1 MKLTNNN
8 LQAGIIESMK
18 AIIQLQAVKNTLH
31 PRQQMP
37 IMSEST
43 IVIFFELHVQGL
55 SESLQSQQGIPAW
68 WLFPAKRCTPSVL
81 ATFSKPP

>member
-1 MKLTNNN
+1 MKITNNN

-37 IMSEST
+37 IKSEST
-43 IVIFFELHVQGL
+43 IVIFF
-55 SESLQSQQGIPAW
+55 
-68 WLFPAKRCTPSVL
+68 
-81 ATFSKPP
+81 

>member
-43 IVIFFELHVQGL
+43 IVIFFEVHVL
-55 SESLQSQQGIPAW
+55 KVCRANKVSDPAW
-68 WLFPAKRCTPSVL
+68 
-81 ATFSKPP
+81 

>member
-1 MKLTNNN
+1 MKAMAKRNNY
-8 LQAGIIESMK
+8 LQAGIIRLMK

-68 WLFPAKRCTPSVL
+68 
-81 ATFSKPP
+81 

>member
-43 IVIFFELHVQGL
+43 IVIFFEVHVL
-55 SESLQSQQGIPAW
+55 KVCSVNKVSDPAW